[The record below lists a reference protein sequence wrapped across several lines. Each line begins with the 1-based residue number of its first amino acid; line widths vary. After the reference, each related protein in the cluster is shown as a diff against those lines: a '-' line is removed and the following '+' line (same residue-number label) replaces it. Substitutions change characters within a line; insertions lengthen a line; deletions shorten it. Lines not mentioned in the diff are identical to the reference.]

1 MFQEMS
7 ELPVGFDGEVRLF
20 PLPDLVFFPSNAQP
34 LHIFESRYREM
45 LEDAIQGDRLICM
58 ATLEPGFQD
67 EYYSRPPVA
76 PQVCIGSVNTHKR
89 RDDGTYDLILVGY
102 WRALIVDEISPVKSY
117 RRAKV
122 EVLSEEFLD
131 IRTLAESPH
140 RDLVTQLAAHAPL
153 AEELIAAYTAGN
165 LSLNGL
171 TDIIAFHIPFEL
183 RLKLSLLAETDP
195 IRRAESLLAELPK
208 LDIERPGAR
217 RSAGDEFPPPFSS
230 N

>member
-1 MFQEMS
+1 MFQEMP

-45 LEDAIQGDRLICM
+45 FEDAIQGDRLICM

-89 RDDGTYDLILVGY
+89 REDGTYDFMLVGC
-102 WRALIVDEISPVKSY
+102 WRALIAGEISPVKSY

-122 EVLSEEFLD
+122 EVLSEEFMD
-131 IRTLAESPH
+131 ARTLAESPH
-140 RDLVTQLAAHAPL
+140 RDLVTQLAAQAPL
-153 AEELIAAYTAGN
+153 AEELIAAYVAGN

-171 TDIIAFHIPFEL
+171 TDIIAFHMPFQL
-183 RLKLSLLAETDP
+183 PFKLSLLAETDP
-195 IRRAESLLAELPK
+195 VKRSELLLAELPK
-208 LDIERPGAR
+208 LNIEPSAER
-217 RSAGDEFPPPFSS
+217 RSAGGEFPPPFSS